1 MLEWE
6 LRKFKR
12 MFPNLKHE
20 MEGTKIPTVLD
31 HFEKCRDEKEALE
44 IVDFFER
51 EGDITEEMANYLRA
65 NISKYRELFG
75 TRKAGDYER
84 RGLER

>member
-6 LRKFKR
+6 LKKFKK

-20 MEGTKIPTVLD
+20 VEGTKIPTILD
-31 HFEKCRDEKEALE
+31 HFEKCKSDGDALE
-44 IVDFFER
+44 LIDFFEKN
-51 EGDITEEMANYLRA
+51 GDISVEMANYLRK

-75 TRKAGDYER
+75 TRTEGEYER
-84 RGLER
+84 RGII